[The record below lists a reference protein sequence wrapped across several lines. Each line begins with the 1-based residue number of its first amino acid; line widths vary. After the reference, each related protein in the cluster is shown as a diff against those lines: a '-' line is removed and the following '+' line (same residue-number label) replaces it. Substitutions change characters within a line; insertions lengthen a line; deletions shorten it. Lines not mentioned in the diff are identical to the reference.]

1 MASISIIYTPQYE
14 GCHRIYFRL
23 VGNETYCLYN
33 DTSAS
38 EIDVPKEVEITLT
51 VDQLTC
57 LEVPDVNCV
66 TTLAVEGYIQP
77 CCAAESDLDT
87 STSFTFNGSVTKCTK
102 YTINCKSAGI
112 RTISVVNPGSG
123 YSVAPGVTI
132 VGFGGA
138 TATATISANSVI
150 NIITGNPGGGYSY
163 AGLPAVIIDPPDL
176 PGGVQATAQVYELY
190 TCGNGTGDVRLTTCG
205 DESPKAIQPA
215 QPGRSYTTCSTT
227 FPINNESGN
236 TTIGVSLDL
245 TGCCTCINYSLA
257 NDATSSATVQ
267 YINCDNLLVTY
278 NVPLETTVT
287 LCMVKDSLNIIKGYP
302 DLTVTDLGACP

>member
-23 VGNETYCLYN
+23 VGNETYCLYD

-57 LEVPDVNCV
+57 LEVPDINCV

-102 YTINCKSAGI
+102 YTIGCKSAGI
-112 RTISVVNPGSG
+112 RTIFVVNPGSG
-123 YSVAPGVTI
+123 YSVAPGVAI
-132 VGFGGA
+132 VGSGGA

-150 NIITGNPGGGYSY
+150 NIITGNLQFENLIS
-163 AGLPAVIIDPPDL
+163 
-176 PGGVQATAQVYELY
+176 EE
-190 TCGNGTGDVRLTTCG
+190 RL
-205 DESPKAIQPA
+205 
-215 QPGRSYTTCSTT
+215 
-227 FPINNESGN
+227 
-236 TTIGVSLDL
+236 
-245 TGCCTCINYSLA
+245 
-257 NDATSSATVQ
+257 
-267 YINCDNLLVTY
+267 
-278 NVPLETTVT
+278 
-287 LCMVKDSLNIIKGYP
+287 
-302 DLTVTDLGACP
+302 